1 MSGSIRGEGILDGEH
16 PTLTPLIGRIREDQ
30 QGDRVPK
37 LSAPLSTLLALS
49 KYSLPANHLIPSPPV
64 YLLSS
69 PGNAASGC
77 SMPQQLRGQMH
88 MFIHSSGLRCL
99 PRTWATPKKKKK
111 NPNLLHAPLI
121 KRPREL
127 KSGPKRKENAGL
139 IYEAFRC
146 LDGSLHPCS
155 GNAAVQC
162 ASRLTVLQHPGA
174 LL

>member
-1 MSGSIRGEGILDGEH
+1 M
-16 PTLTPLIGRIREDQ
+16 
-30 QGDRVPK
+30 PK
-37 LSAPLSTLLALS
+37 LSAPLSA
-49 KYSLPANHLIPSPPV
+49 PWHLVITHCQLTTCPTHPV

-69 PGNAASGC
+69 PGNAANGS
-77 SMPQQLRGQMH
+77 SVPQQLRGTNAYVYTQLWH
-88 MFIHSSGLRCL
+88 VL
-99 PRTWATPKKKKK
+99 PAKDTGHTKKEKK